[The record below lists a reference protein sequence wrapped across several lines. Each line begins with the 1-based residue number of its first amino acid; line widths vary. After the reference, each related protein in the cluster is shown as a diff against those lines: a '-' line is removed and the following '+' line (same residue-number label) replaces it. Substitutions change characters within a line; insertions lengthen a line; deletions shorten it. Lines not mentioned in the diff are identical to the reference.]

1 MNVNSNMIFAIA
13 LTAWSLAGGGCT
25 RQDAVPAGAAGA
37 TVLTVDDYLK
47 QPDLRRK
54 VFAACANDPGRKRAD
69 PNCVNA
75 LRAERVA
82 SAGTGNFPNATP

>member
-1 MNVNSNMIFAIA
+1 MNVNSNTILAIA
-13 LTAWSLAGGGCT
+13 ITAWSLAGGGCT
-25 RQDAVPAGAAGA
+25 KQDTATTSAVGA

-54 VFAACANDPGRKRAD
+54 VFVACANDPGRKRDD